1 MSYLSTIDLDTA
13 FVPKATPMFTDL
25 IVMLENDQSL
35 KDTRRRDMISGL
47 RRVAKAIGR
56 APQDVPCHGRWLQP
70 RLAKI
75 APAALG
81 LSIKTWQNA
90 VSNARSAM
98 AHVGIVDRRD
108 NRRTDLSPEW
118 QALWASVLASPHSK
132 SLQPPLCRL
141 VHFMNN
147 RGVGPEDVGQKHAL
161 AYHEALVC
169 NEISK
174 SPPPRSSK

>member
-1 MSYLSTIDLDTA
+1 MTHFTQIDIDQA
-13 FVPKATPMFTDL
+13 FVPKDTPMFSDL
-25 IVMLENDQSL
+25 IARIGEDGGL
-35 KDTRRRDMISGL
+35 KSTRRRDMISGL

-98 AHVGIVDRRD
+98 AQAGIVDHRPFTGMAEALGQRSGHW
-108 NRRTDLSPEW
+108 RQDL
-118 QALWASVLASPHSK
+118 AACSV
-132 SLQPPLCRL
+132 PLC
-141 VHFMNN
+141 
-147 RGVGPEDVGQKHAL
+147 AL
-161 AYHEALVC
+161 SEQY
-169 NEISK
+169 
-174 SPPPRSSK
+174 